1 MYFTVPVPTR
11 PPIGPIKSHG
21 PPGPTRI
28 SLQEDEAQQITSVD
42 DNAATNELM
51 DDYSV
56 PNPFDFD
63 GHLSAITTHRNKR
76 QANSKKRYVLFSY
89 TELLRKY
96 WESTIHFDERGI
108 LSELL
113 PLFCGNALFG
123 VMS

>member
-1 MYFTVPVPTR
+1 
-11 PPIGPIKSHG
+11 
-21 PPGPTRI
+21 
-28 SLQEDEAQQITSVD
+28 
-42 DNAATNELM
+42 M

-89 TELLRKY
+89 TGLLRKY
-96 WESTIHFDERGI
+96 WESTIHFDERGT